1 MSYPQ
6 EGLIEGFNVGDF
18 TFNLISGPAASDDD
32 LLGFVPRIPHTVAPT
47 KQTNSFKEDLGF
59 DPPMLLFP
67 HNAIKIA
74 HNLSNFTLAFYAR
87 PALHLIDKSGAEAK
101 RVAYAFNEG
110 AHA

>member
-1 MSYPQ
+1 M
-6 EGLIEGFNVGDF
+6 I
-18 TFNLISGPAASDDD
+18 
-32 LLGFVPRIPHTVAPT
+32 
-47 KQTNSFKEDLGF
+47 
-59 DPPMLLFP
+59 LFP